1 MNNIEIKAGSVSGR
15 FKIEKIT
22 ASGERVAVA
31 DWFSNLIVDGGLD
44 WLGTGNAHDATKY
57 CRAGTGATAPANGQT
72 GLVSQLG
79 SASDVGTVVQSTS
92 GGVPVWYQSVTRVY
106 TFAIGAVVGNVA
118 ELGTFSAAT
127 GGTMFSR
134 ALVKDTGGNPTTITI
149 LSDEQLVVTYEFRKY
164 PPSADLTGTISITVD
179 GVPTNFDYVL
189 RAANVDETVAT
200 SAYWRTRN
208 SIGGVTSSGN
218 YAAMALETST
228 LGPATGVPSGTASL
242 ATSQVLSAYV
252 NGTFYRDL
260 TVTFGIGQA
269 NFASG
274 IGSVI
279 FANVGGIETVDHGYQ
294 ISFEPKL
301 PKTSAKTLSLPFRLT
316 WGRYVA

>member
-44 WLGTGNAHDATKY
+44 WLGTGNAHDATQY

-79 SASDVGTVVQSTS
+79 SASAIGTIVESTS

-164 PPSADLTGTISITVD
+164 PPSADLTGTISIAVD

-189 RAANVDETVAT
+189 RAANVDETVANY
-200 SAYWRTRN
+200 AYWRTR
-208 SIGGVTSSGN
+208 SSLGSVSSDGF
-218 YAAMALETST
+218 AAMAFETST
-228 LGPATGVPSGTASL
+228 LGPATGVPSGDERPS
-242 ATSQVLSAYV
+242 TSAVLSSYV
-252 NGTFYRDL
+252 GGTFYRDL
-260 TVTFGIGQA
+260 TVRFGINRG

-274 IGSVI
+274 VGSII
-279 FANVGGIETVDHGYQ
+279 FANVGGLETKDHGYQ

-301 PKTSAKTLSLPFRLT
+301 PKTNAKTLSLPFRLS
-316 WGRYVA
+316 WGRYAP